1 MLIKLINCEIFFIQN
16 HNLWTLSS
24 NVVDSY
30 GDRLRDSGY
39 AGELERMATRLWVH
53 GCKWSLAAVGS
64 VMVVMCGDWQ

>member
-30 GDRLRDSGY
+30 GDGLRNSGY
-39 AGELERMATRLWVH
+39 AWELERRATQPWVH
-53 GCKWSLAAVGS
+53 GCKWSLAVVGS
-64 VMVVMCGDWQ
+64 AMAVMCGDWQ